1 MLLAD
6 TTAEAEVETAVVA
19 AAVVALPTTGMG
31 PAAAV
36 AAALAGDDS
45 GSGGVVARA
54 ALPTAVGA
62 AGLAFVAAR
71 DVGMAVTAGVPV
83 ARRPLMW
90 QLA

>member
-6 TTAEAEVETAVVA
+6 TTAEAEVETAEVA
-19 AAVVALPTTGMG
+19 AAEVVALPGMG

-36 AAALAGDDS
+36 AAAVAGDDS

-54 ALPTAVGA
+54 ALPTAVGT

-71 DVGMAVTAGVPV
+71 EVGMAVTAGVPV
-83 ARRPLMW
+83 ARRPWMW